1 MGKGEKQGSP
11 RRAGRKSARSGG
23 SRATLARKSTR
34 NGSREVRSLE
44 GLKGEARS
52 LEGLKGVCLDLDG
65 VLYVEGAV
73 IAGAVDATQRLAAA
87 ELTIRYVTN
96 TTSRSR
102 RSLAAKLAAMG
113 FAARENEILSAPAAA
128 ASMLRTQGV
137 RRLSVLAAPDALE
150 DFAGFETDAA
160 SPEAVVV
167 GDLGDAW
174 TPALLDRAMNHVL
187 AGARL
192 VALCKSRVWRRASGL
207 VMDAGPYVAALEFA
221 TGARA
226 EVAGKPSPEF
236 FRAALRSMALRAGDV
251 VMIGDDP
258 ESDVAAAQ
266 AVGMRGVLV
275 LSGKVGAREA
285 ETIKHPDAIF
295 PSLVEAAAAIVG
307 GGDGARG

>member
-23 SRATLARKSTR
+23 SRATPARKSKR
-34 NGSREVRSLE
+34 NASREVRSLS
-44 GLKGEARS
+44 GLKGA
-52 LEGLKGVCLDLDG
+52 CLDLDG

-87 ELTIRYVTN
+87 GLTIRYVTN

-102 RSLAAKLAAMG
+102 RSLAVKLAEMG
-113 FAARENEILSAPAAA
+113 FATRENEILSAPAAA
-128 ASMLRTQGV
+128 ASMLRAQGV
-137 RRLSVLAAPDALE
+137 RRLSVLATPDALE

-226 EVAGKPSPEF
+226 DVAGKPSPEF
-236 FRAALRSMALRAGDV
+236 FRAALRSMALGASDV

-285 ETIKHPDAIF
+285 KTIKHPDAIF
-295 PSLVEAAAAIVG
+295 PSLVEAADAIVG
-307 GGDGARG
+307 TAR

>member
-1 MGKGEKQGSP
+1 MGKAEKQGSP
-11 RRAGRKSARSGG
+11 RRARRKAARSDGG
-23 SRATLARKSTR
+23 VATPARKNARDTRATRVRNSTP
-34 NGSREVRSLE
+34 NVRAS
-44 GLKGEARS
+44 KW

-73 IAGAVDATQRLAAA
+73 IAGAVEATQRLAAA
-87 ELTIRYVTN
+87 GLAIRYVTN

-128 ASMLRTQGV
+128 ASMLRAQGV
-137 RRLSVLAAPDALE
+137 RRLSVLATPDTLE
-150 DFAGFETDAA
+150 DFADFETDAA
-160 SPEAVVV
+160 TPEAVVV

-192 VALCKSRVWRRASGL
+192 VALCKSRMWRRASGL

-221 TGARA
+221 TGASA

-236 FRAALRSMALRAGDV
+236 FRAALRSMALRARDV

-275 LSGKVGAREA
+275 LTGKASPHDAKKIE
-285 ETIKHPDAIF
+285 HPDAIF
-295 PSLVEAAAAIVG
+295 PSLVEAADAIVEA
-307 GGDGARG
+307 AR